1 MSELY
6 YLILPTLITV
16 TLLIQVFILSRKI
29 KTKTNSKKYLKLE
42 YKEKWTDYTIQI
54 ILVIYIST
62 TIIMS
67 QTSMILKIILDILLI
82 ATFVYQS
89 IFNITELKDT
99 SKLIKKPDLNQSS
112 LQSKQVSF
120 LKQKLIANILF
131 CVTAIITISIV
142 ILLK

>member
-54 ILVIYIST
+54 ILVIYISS
-62 TIIMS
+62 TIIMT
-67 QTSMILKIILDILLI
+67 QTTMILKIILDILLI
-82 ATFVYQS
+82 TSFIYQS

-99 SKLIKKPDLNQSS
+99 SKLIKNSELNQST
-112 LQSKQVSF
+112 LKSKQVPF

-131 CVTAIITISIV
+131 CVTAIIAISIV